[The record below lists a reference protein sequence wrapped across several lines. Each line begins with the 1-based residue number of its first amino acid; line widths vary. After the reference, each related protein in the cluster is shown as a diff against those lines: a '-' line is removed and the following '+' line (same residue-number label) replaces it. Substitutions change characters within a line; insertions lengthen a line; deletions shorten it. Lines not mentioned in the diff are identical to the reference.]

1 MNDDIDRWLDR
12 IQSLIDFQKDES
24 LEIVTARF
32 TRADLISLSVLL
44 GSLKELKEQ
53 SNTYTATVD
62 GVRREFM

>member
-12 IQSLIDFQKDES
+12 IQVLIDFQKHES

-53 SNTYTATVD
+53 SNTYTAVVD
-62 GVRREFM
+62 SIKRDFM